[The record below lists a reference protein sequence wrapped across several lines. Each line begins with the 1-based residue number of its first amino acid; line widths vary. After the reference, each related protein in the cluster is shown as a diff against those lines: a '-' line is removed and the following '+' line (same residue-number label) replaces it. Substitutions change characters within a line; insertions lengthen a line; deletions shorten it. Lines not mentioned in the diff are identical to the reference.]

1 MYKTNGILK
10 VFILIFLLGFFAC
23 KKQNETVGGGN
34 NNNGSTNQP
43 IVSTVTPSA
52 TNPQIISY
60 NNPHYI
66 SLDTTAAPKNKLF
79 IFLPGTSGF
88 PSVYTLIVKKAASI
102 GYHSIGLMYP
112 NGSEIYI
119 ASGSNPD
126 NTSFGRCRQE
136 IFDGTDQSS
145 ALSINTD
152 NSIKGRLTKL
162 LEYLKSQNPNQNWG
176 QYLINGQVDWSKIVI
191 AGHSQGGGHALY
203 ISKKVSVHKA
213 IAFAS
218 IDWNAFLGESASW
231 IFDSGATPVSKL
243 YSFNSINDQIFSYA
257 NVVTQLNDLGLP
269 GSAVSIDNSSAP
281 YQNSH
286 RLITSTTPAISIL
299 VPDHNL
305 ICLDQ
310 YIPKTT
316 SGAVMPTIDNAWIYL
331 LNN

>member
-1 MYKTNGILK
+1 MYSIQK
-10 VFILIFLLGFFAC
+10 VFLFLFIFAMFSC
-23 KKQNETVGGGN
+23 KKQNETGEGAA
-34 NNNGSTNQP
+34 NNNGAANQL
-43 IVSTVTPSA
+43 IASTVTPSA
-52 TNPQIISY
+52 TNPQIASY
-60 NNPHYI
+60 NNPHYVY
-66 SLDTTAAPKNKLF
+66 LDTRVVPKNKLF
-79 IFLPGTSGF
+79 VFLPGTSGF
-88 PSVYTLIVKKAASI
+88 PSVYTLIAKKAANL

-136 IFDGTDQSS
+136 IFEGTDQSA
-145 ALSINTD
+145 ALSINPD

-176 QYLINGQVDWSKIVI
+176 QYLINGQVDWSKIII

-231 IFDSGATPVSKL
+231 ISETGATPVSKI
-243 YSFNSINDQIFSYA
+243 YSFNSVNDQIFSYA

-269 GSAVSIDNSSAP
+269 GSPVSIDNNNSP

-286 RLITSTTPAISIL
+286 RLITSATPAISIL

-310 YIPKTT
+310 YIPKTP
-316 SGAVMPTIDNAWIYL
+316 SGLVIPSIDNAWTYL